1 MRIVFIN
8 FRKFRK
14 QILRPIAIISLL
26 LATIMLGLLIF
37 DTYFTD
43 SVSASSDVGRVIVI
57 DAGHGGEDPGA
68 IGEGSVYEKD
78 LNLSIALLVGEK
90 LIEKGYT
97 VVYTRTEDKML
108 YSPEENIK
116 GMRKLSDLKNRVK
129 VSEQYPDAIFVSIHM
144 NSFGNSKYSGAQV
157 YYNAKNSE
165 SRILAEKIRSSIVQ
179 EAQPYNSRSTK
190 EGKGLY
196 LLENN
201 PNPAVIVECGFM
213 TNNEELTRLL
223 EKEYQNQLSFAIVC
237 GIINYI
243 GNK

>member
-1 MRIVFIN
+1 MKIVFIN
-8 FRKFRK
+8 FRKFRRRF
-14 QILRPIAIISLL
+14 LRPFAIISLV
-26 LATIMLGLLIF
+26 LASIILGLFII
-37 DTYFTD
+37 DTYLTD
-43 SVSASSDVGRVIVI
+43 SVAASGDVGKVIVI

-78 LNLSIALLVGEK
+78 LNLSIAMLVGEQLAK
-90 LIEKGYT
+90 EGYT

-129 VSEQYPDAIFVSIHM
+129 IAEQYPDSLFISIHM
-144 NSFGNSKYSGAQV
+144 NSFGDSAYSGAQV

-165 SRILAEKIRSSIVQ
+165 SRLLAEKIKTSIKEQ
-179 EAQPYNSRSTK
+179 AQPDNTRTTK

-201 PNPAVIVECGFM
+201 PSPAVIVECGFM
-213 TNNEELTRLL
+213 TNNEELSRLL

>member
-14 QILRPIAIISLL
+14 QILRPIAIVSLL
-26 LATIMLGLLIF
+26 LATIMLGLFIF

-179 EAQPYNSRSTK
+179 EAQPNHSRSTK

>member
-1 MRIVFIN
+1 MKILFIN

-14 QILRPIAIISLL
+14 RVLRPFAIISLV
-26 LATIMLGLLIF
+26 LATIILGLFIF
-37 DTYFTD
+37 DTYLSD
-43 SVSASSDVGRVIVI
+43 SVAASSDVGKVIII

-78 LNLSIALLVGEK
+78 LNLAIAMLVGEK

-144 NSFGNSKYSGAQV
+144 NSFGNSVYSGAQV
-157 YYNAKNSE
+157 YYNAKNGE
-165 SRILAEKIRSSIVQ
+165 SHILAEKIRTSIVA
-179 EAQPYNSRSTK
+179 EAQPDNTRVTK

-213 TNNEELTRLL
+213 TNSEELARLL

>member
-14 QILRPIAIISLL
+14 QILRPIAIVSLL

-43 SVSASSDVGRVIVI
+43 SVSASWDVGRVIVI

-179 EAQPYNSRSTK
+179 EAQPNNSRSTK

>member
-1 MRIVFIN
+1 MRPFT
-8 FRKFRK
+8 
-14 QILRPIAIISLL
+14 IISLIL
-26 LATIMLGLLIF
+26 VMAIVSLGIY
-37 DTYFTD
+37 DTYLSD
-43 SVSASSDVGRVIVI
+43 SVAAATDVGKVIVI

-68 IGEGSVYEKD
+68 IGEGEVYEKD
-78 LNLSIALLVGEK
+78 LNLSMALLVGEK
-90 LIEKGYT
+90 LISEGYT

-129 VSEQYPDAIFVSIHM
+129 VAEQYPDSLFISIHM
-144 NSFGNSKYSGAQV
+144 NSFGDSAYSGAQI
-157 YYNAKNSE
+157 YYTSSNSE
-165 SRILAEKIRSSIVQ
+165 SRILAEKIRTSIKEQ
-179 EAQPYNSRSTK
+179 SQPENNRTTK

-201 PNPAVIVECGFM
+201 KSTSVIIECGFM
-213 TNNEELTRLL
+213 SNKDELNRLL
-223 EKEYQNQLSFAIVC
+223 EKEYQNQLSFSIVC